1 MRVALVLAFAGWVGC
16 ETRLGNMQQA
26 DPVCGVPIRKA
37 AGIGVAGARRPGP
50 GGLFV

>member
-26 DPVCGVPIRKA
+26 DPVCGV

-50 GGLFV
+50 GGLLV